1 MCSEPGVHGVFL
13 RKRTKERR
21 KSSASERR
29 ERRIVAARG
38 MGKKKA
44 GARKQRD
51 QSQSDIPAHTMHEQV
66 REVMC
71 VKS

>member
-13 RKRTKERR
+13 RTSVKERR
-21 KSSASERR
+21 KNSASERR

-38 MGKKKA
+38 MGKKKG

-51 QSQSDIPAHTMHEQV
+51 QSQSDIPARTMHEQV
-66 REVMC
+66 RVLC
-71 VKS
+71 VSY